1 MLYSILMELVSA
13 TLALAIAWEA
23 VKILVTIKWKPVRG
37 ETYKWHFCKLDDD
50 DYWYEVSK
58 EHHARFATAFM
69 LLNILQPR
77 QYAVY
82 KGTEDTGEGWYLGG
96 LSTKYGI
103 VFERKGDL
111 DKAMSTLYNFSET
124 IKSKAP

>member
-1 MLYSILMELVSA
+1 MLYSILIELVSV

-37 ETYKWHFCKLDDD
+37 ETYEWCFCKLDDD

-58 EHHARFATAFM
+58 GHHARFATAFM
-69 LLNILQPR
+69 LLNILQPK
-77 QYAVY
+77 QYAIY
-82 KGTEDTGEGWYLGG
+82 DGAEDTGKGWYLGR
-96 LSTKYGI
+96 LSMKYGI

-111 DKAMSTLYNFSET
+111 DKAMSTLYEFRDT
-124 IKSKAP
+124 IKSKAS